1 MESRKVA
8 RKVGKWK
15 VPTFLRYLHFVSA
28 KPMPYGS
35 MANYGAMV
43 KTDEQRSRTPQASQ
57 TPQSDYS
64 SKSGS
69 SPSDPGM
76 MGAGAGLVL
85 GFCVDGLVVD

>member
-43 KTDEQRSRTPQASQ
+43 KKPTSKRSMALWLKPMSNVLELPKHPKRHNPIIHRRAGRLLQI
-57 TPQSDYS
+57 
-64 SKSGS
+64 
-69 SPSDPGM
+69 PG
-76 MGAGAGLVL
+76 
-85 GFCVDGLVVD
+85 